1 MNKILLLLTM
11 FLCLP
16 AIAQAGSQEE
26 TFTVNGVSFN
36 MLAVEGGT
44 FMMGCEENNNSR
56 PVHEVTLTDYSIG
69 ETEVTQELWLAVMG
83 YNPSMFCSIN
93 DTDLQRPVENVT
105 WEMCQE
111 FISMLNKLTGRVFRL
126 PTEAEWEF
134 AARGGNKSQGFMYAG
149 SDDIDKVAW
158 YKGTAPVMVDEKG
171 YGSQSVKTKAPN
183 ELGLYDMSG
192 NVMEWCQ
199 DWYGAYSTDA
209 VTNPT
214 GPETGQRKVLRGG
227 SWWRGP
233 SPCSVTHRSIS
244 TIFYADF
251 CIGLRLAL

>member
-1 MNKILLLLTM
+1 M

-83 YNPSMFCSIN
+83 YNPSRFGSTN
-93 DTDLQRPVENVT
+93 TADLQRPVENVT

-111 FISMLNKLTGRVFRL
+111 FITRLNELTGKAFRL

-134 AARGGNKSQGFMYAG
+134 AARGGNLSQGYIYAG
-149 SDDIDKVAW
+149 SDDIDQVAW
-158 YKGTAPVMVDEKG
+158 YKGTAPLTEEKG
-171 YGSQSVKTKAPN
+171 YGPQIVKTKFPN

-192 NVMEWCQ
+192 NVAEWCQ
-199 DWYGAYSTDA
+199 DWYGAYGADA
-209 VTNPT
+209 VTDPI
-214 GPETGQRKVLRGG
+214 GPETGQWKVLRGG
-227 SWWRGP
+227 NWMIGKNWCCVTVRLNS
-233 SPCSVTHRSIS
+233 SVALS
-244 TIFYADF
+244 
-251 CIGLRLAL
+251 GLIYGFRLAL